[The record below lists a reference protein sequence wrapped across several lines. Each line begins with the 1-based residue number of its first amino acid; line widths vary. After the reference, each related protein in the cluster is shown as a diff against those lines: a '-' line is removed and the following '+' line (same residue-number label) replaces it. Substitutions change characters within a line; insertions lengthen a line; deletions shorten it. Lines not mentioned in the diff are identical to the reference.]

1 MACVFV
7 VECDLEGLVFACVWL
22 SMVCWVVALHGCARA
37 RLVVVVAVDVNP
49 FVTHSERLLC
59 AVVFY

>member
-1 MACVFV
+1 
-7 VECDLEGLVFACVWL
+7 
-22 SMVCWVVALHGCARA
+22 
-37 RLVVVVAVDVNP
+37 VVVATDVNP

>member
-1 MACVFV
+1 M
-7 VECDLEGLVFACVWL
+7 LVDVWVL
-22 SMVCWVVALHGCARA
+22 
-37 RLVVVVAVDVNP
+37 RLVVVVATDVNP